1 MRLLLLAAAGG
12 AIGAGARH
20 LINVVFGRLLISPF
34 PWHTV
39 LVNVAGSFAM
49 GILVAV
55 LAFKI
60 SGSTEIRTFFATG
73 VLGGFTTFSAFSLD
87 FATLVERGQT
97 MPAMAYV
104 AASVVMSIAA
114 LFAGM
119 WAGRTLLA

>member
-1 MRLLLLAAAGG
+1 
-12 AIGAGARH
+12 
-20 LINVVFGRLLISPF
+20 
-34 PWHTV
+34 
-39 LVNVAGSFAM
+39 M

>member
-1 MRLLLLAAAGG
+1 MLAAAGG